1 MEPWLPSRESLARV
15 RLKLHFGNVQL
26 KKTVF
31 WIFAIVRS
39 EASKS
44 QIREDFSDENVLWER
59 RKSPQTSFH
68 RRSSIRSFSR
78 FVYAISFP
86 EHHLNWRNFTKD
98 SSLKISQG
106 ICCVDGDNLI
116 WMAHSISTNWRS
128 HCEDGRLIEFVWALI
143 KCIIDCMCAKHICIS
158 KSHKLCITLD
168 ALHSMA

>member
-1 MEPWLPSRESLARV
+1 MWKQFSEYLQLCVLKLRSLRSEKISPTKMFCERGES
-15 RLKLHFGNVQL
+15 RLKF
-26 KKTVF
+26 
-31 WIFAIVRS
+31 
-39 EASKS
+39 E
-44 QIREDFSDENVLWER
+44 E
-59 RKSPQTSFH
+59 TSFH

-143 KCIIDCMCAKHICIS
+143 KCIIDCMCANTHLYQQISQTMYHIRCVTFNGLS
-158 KSHKLCITLD
+158 WCVSSSNLD
-168 ALHSMA
+168 EKKRSR